1 MTFDRFDMA
10 TFDGCATN
18 RERAAWL
25 LRASLDTLQREEM
38 AIRHY
43 LRESGFREGLAYLDA
58 ELRSL
63 RAERREDGHVVDVIT
78 LAVARGRMARV
89 AEGLPPVGMGG
100 NP

>member
-1 MTFDRFDMA
+1 MSDRLP
-10 TFDGCATN
+10 
-18 RERAAWL
+18 RAAHDPH
-25 LRASLDTLQREEM
+25 RQQPED
-38 AIRHY
+38 
-43 LRESGFREGLAYLDA
+43 DA
-58 ELRSL
+58 EAQQAGRDDVLRGVAPRPGAGEEGTGD